1 MNHVTSHSFRK
12 MSSQIL
18 TLVES
23 KLWAKVLLGM
33 ILGIIS
39 GTLFSP
45 SGPFPQWVEAN
56 PTFIEMLM
64 TWLAFPA
71 KFFLKLVQMVII
83 PLIFASIIRGLAATT
98 DLNQMKRL
106 GGKFTLFIIFN
117 STFAALIGI
126 FVCSLIKPGVGL
138 SFKGAISTFSNSE
151 QAPLFHLNPDI
162 FLNFL
167 PVNPLSALVEGQM
180 LDVVI
185 LSIIAGIALISL
197 KKEQVKVAMDGL
209 EILQEVCM
217 TIITWAMKLAPIAVF
232 GMLFQVTSSTG
243 MKALL
248 SMGRYIVSSFLG
260 FALVILFY
268 LVLIAVFK
276 KINPITFIKKI
287 ASPLLLA
294 FSTSSSAATMPVT
307 MKTAEDELQIDQIS
321 SRFLIPL
328 GATVN
333 MAGSAIWQT
342 SAVIFIGQAY
352 DMHLNFAQLS
362 IVVGTSIASAIGSPG
377 VPGVGIGILSAV
389 LLKIGIPVEGI
400 SLILGVDRLIDMGC
414 TVVNV
419 AGDLTA
425 VQLFGQQKTQVDK

>member
-1 MNHVTSHSFRK
+1 MIQNSTYSFRK
-12 MSSQIL
+12 MSSQL
-18 TLVES
+18 MTLIES

-33 ILGIIS
+33 ILGIVV

-45 SGPFPQWVEAN
+45 TGPFPQLVKDHSD
-56 PTFIEMLM
+56 FIQVLM
-64 TWLAFPA
+64 NWLAFPA

-98 DLNQMKRL
+98 DLAQMKKL
-106 GGKFTLFIIFN
+106 GGRFTLFVIFN
-117 STFAALIGI
+117 STFAALVGI
-126 FVCSLIKPGVGL
+126 FVCSLIEPGAGL
-138 SFKGAISTFSNSE
+138 SLKGAVSTFNNTD
-151 QAPLFHLNPDI
+151 QAPLFNLNPEV
-162 FLNFL
+162 FLSFL

-185 LSIIAGIALISL
+185 LSIIGGMALVSL
-197 KKEQVKVAMDGL
+197 KQQQIKSAMDGL

-217 TIITWAMKLAPIAVF
+217 TIITWAMKLAPYAVF

-248 SMGRYIVSSFLG
+248 SMGRYIVASFLG

-268 LVLIAVFK
+268 LLLIMIFK
-276 KINPITFIKKI
+276 RVSPLTFLKKI
-287 ASPLLLA
+287 ATPLLLA

-307 MKTAEDELQIDQIS
+307 MKTAEENLNIDQIS

-333 MAGSAIWQT
+333 MAGTAIWQT

-352 DMHLNFAQLS
+352 DMHLNFSQLS
-362 IVVGTSIASAIGSPG
+362 IVVGTSIASSIGSPG

-425 VQLFGQQKTQVDK
+425 VKLFGNGKGA

>member
-1 MNHVTSHSFRK
+1 MNQVLTNSFRK
-12 MSSQIL
+12 MSAQLL

-33 ILGIIS
+33 ILGIIA

-45 SGPFPQWVEAN
+45 TGPFPKMVADH
-56 PTFIEMLM
+56 PVFIEMLM

-98 DLNQMKRL
+98 DLNQMKKL
-106 GGKFTLFIIFN
+106 GGKFTLFVIFN
-117 STFAALIGI
+117 STIAALIGI
-126 FVCSLIKPGVGL
+126 FVCSIIEPGAGL
-138 SFKGAISTFSNSE
+138 SLKGAVSTFNHSD
-151 QAPLFHLNPDI
+151 QAPLFNLNPDI
-162 FLNFL
+162 FLNLL

-185 LSIIAGIALISL
+185 LSMIGGIALISL
-197 KKEQVKVAMDGL
+197 KKDQIKVAMDGL

-217 TIITWAMKLAPIAVF
+217 TIITWAMKLAPYAVF

-260 FALVILFY
+260 FAIVILFY
-268 LVLIAVFK
+268 LILVMIFK
-276 KINPITFIKKI
+276 KISPIQFIKKI
-287 ASPLLLA
+287 GSPLLLA

-307 MKTAEDELQIDQIS
+307 MKTAEEELNIDQIS

-342 SAVIFIGQAY
+342 SAVIFISQAY

-362 IVVGTSIASAIGSPG
+362 IVVGTSIASSIGSPG

-425 VQLFGQQKTQVDK
+425 VQLFGQKKTQIVK

>member
-1 MNHVTSHSFRK
+1 MIHDTSYSFKK
-12 MSSQIL
+12 MSTQL
-18 TLVES
+18 MTLVES
-23 KLWAKVLLGM
+23 KLWAKVMLGM
-33 ILGIIS
+33 ILGIII
-39 GTLFSP
+39 GTLFS
-45 SGPFPQWVEAN
+45 STGPFPELVKDHSN
-56 PTFIEMLM
+56 FIEVLM
-64 TWLAFPA
+64 NWLAFPA

-98 DLNQMKRL
+98 DLTQMKKL
-106 GGKFTLFIIFN
+106 GGKFALFVIFN

-126 FVCSLIKPGVGL
+126 FVCSLIEPGAGL
-138 SFKGAISTFSNSE
+138 SLKGAVSTFNTSD
-151 QAPLFHLNPDI
+151 QAPLINLNPEI

-167 PVNPLSALVEGQM
+167 PVNPLFALVQGQM

-185 LSIIAGIALISL
+185 LSIIGGMALVSL
-197 KKEQVKVAMDGL
+197 KKEQIKIAMDGL

-217 TIITWAMKLAPIAVF
+217 TIITWAMKLAPYAVF

-243 MKALL
+243 MKALF
-248 SMGRYIVSSFLG
+248 SMGRYIIASFTG
-260 FALVILFY
+260 FGLVILFY
-268 LVLIAVFK
+268 LLLIMIFK
-276 KINPITFIKKI
+276 RISPLTFLKKMGT
-287 ASPLLLA
+287 PLLLA
-294 FSTSSSAATMPVT
+294 FSTSSSAAAMPVT
-307 MKTAEDELQIDQIS
+307 MKTAEEELNIDEIS

-333 MAGSAIWQT
+333 MAGTAIWQT

-362 IVVGTSIASAIGSPG
+362 IVVGTSIASSIGSPG

-425 VQLFGQQKTQVDK
+425 VKLFGMQKTHFVK